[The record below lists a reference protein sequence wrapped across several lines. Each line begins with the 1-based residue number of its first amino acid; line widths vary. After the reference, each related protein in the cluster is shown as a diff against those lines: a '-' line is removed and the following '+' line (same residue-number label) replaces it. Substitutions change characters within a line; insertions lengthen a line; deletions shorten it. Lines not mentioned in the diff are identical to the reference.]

1 MSPKLKKIKL
11 ESSVENQKSDLE
23 TEDQNTPPPVKIVKT
38 GEEYFD
44 PEEYDEFSKWINTVE
59 KEIMLPRDSPV
70 SKRAEKNFKTSK
82 KQSFIGISKSAIK
95 KNTKKDKKDQ
105 NKKKNK

>member
-1 MSPKLKKIKL
+1 MGSQKLSSSLANWSKSFTLESHCNMSPKLKKIKL

-82 KQSFIGISKSAIK
+82 K
-95 KNTKKDKKDQ
+95 
-105 NKKKNK
+105 

>member
-1 MSPKLKKIKL
+1 MPPKPKKIKL
-11 ESSVENQKSDLE
+11 ESSVVNQKSDLE

-44 PEEYDEFSKWINTVE
+44 PEEHDEFSKWINTVE

-70 SKRAEKNFKTSK
+70 SKKAEENPKPSK
-82 KQSFIGISKSAIK
+82 K
-95 KNTKKDKKDQ
+95 
-105 NKKKNK
+105 